1 MSPLGSP
8 ATSTQ
13 VPWELL
19 WRLLCQ
25 VTSRRSLAGIPLR
38 ASCMAVPLSLGCTDS
53 LLVHYMLSDARASA
67 RANESYFG
75 TSACTYREGVRV
87 RGAGDGDAGCR
98 RIGAVARA
106 RRVTAVAARAAAPA
120 ARGVRSRGHVDDLGP
135 GHAPGLTAP
144 VRRVTVRARPLAGRS
159 LRPGGRRRRRRPP

>member
-1 MSPLGSP
+1 
-8 ATSTQ
+8 
-13 VPWELL
+13 
-19 WRLLCQ
+19 
-25 VTSRRSLAGIPLR
+25 
-38 ASCMAVPLSLGCTDS
+38 MAVPLSLGCTDS

-120 ARGVRSRGHVDDLGP
+120 ARGARSRGHVDDLGP
-135 GHAPGLTAP
+135 GLHPRVLGGRVAPC
-144 VRRVTVRARPLAGRS
+144 VRAR
-159 LRPGGRRRRRRPP
+159 